1 MPGSDVALREWVRS
15 HHVTWERTPRYE
27 LAEGRKVHV
36 GYDVALF
43 ALHPEPLHDCP
54 GCDECLRIHES
65 LREVASTALGDRR
78 TGGGLAIEPFRPTF
92 AMRAESDWAPEVE
105 LDVEVFQQGPVTES
119 DADEDAC
126 IQAMENELRRLGARP
141 NRWVR

>member
-1 MPGSDVALREWVRS
+1 MATDAALQEWVRS
-15 HHVTWERTPRYE
+15 HHVTWERQPRYE
-27 LAEGRKVHV
+27 LSDGRKVHV

-43 ALHPEPLHDCP
+43 AQHPQPLHDCP
-54 GCDECLRIHES
+54 GCDECLRIHRS
-65 LREVASTALGDRR
+65 LRDVASAALKDLRPH
-78 TGGGLAIEPFRPTF
+78 GGLAVAPYIPTL

-126 IQAMENELRRLGARP
+126 IHAMENELRRLGARP
-141 NRWVR
+141 NRWAR